1 VLQVRQVSGFRL
13 QKLPWRD
20 HLRLVWSEQVLPPG
34 ADVST
39 GIGMVLSWLAVL
51 GTQGMEIETIGMR
64 CERKEMY
71 SVLAK
76 MESVLNVLQIIAI
89 FSMEAWLTHFI
100 L

>member
-1 VLQVRQVSGFRL
+1 
-13 QKLPWRD
+13 
-20 HLRLVWSEQVLPPG
+20 
-34 ADVST
+34 
-39 GIGMVLSWLAVL
+39 M
-51 GTQGMEIETIGMR
+51 ETIGMR
-64 CERKEMY
+64 RERKEMY